1 MLLLCRQIVLFKQ
14 SINISTQLKK
24 EMKKN
29 LLLLIAFV
37 CCITVFTSCEDD
49 KKETTPPAVA
59 GTWNLPKV
67 VFGEDADKKTII
79 TSTPIH
85 MIWDA
90 PEGTELVEGFPVA
103 QVPFMVQGMIANS
116 LLTALKDITLH
127 ENGDI
132 SATYSD
138 AEFTLFPDPEKP
150 IEWKNSGTGYATYK
164 QVSAT
169 QIKIFL
175 NLKKIVGEDP
185 KDVAAMEEI
194 FKAFPALKTM
204 VTDGIPVSCTLSAD
218 KRTCRVFV
226 DKAFVMQF
234 MPMLELI
241 LPTLPDEL
249 KPMVAGIP
257 EIMKVTTKFEIGL
270 NLIK

>member
-59 GTWNLPKV
+59 GTWNLPPVILEDKV
-67 VFGEDADKKTII
+67 Y
-79 TSTPIH
+79 TSSPIH

-90 PEGTELVEGFPVA
+90 PEGTELFEGFPIDQAVY
-103 QVPFMVQGMIANS
+103 MVQGMVAKS

-138 AEFTLFPDPEKP
+138 AEFSLLPDPEKP
-150 IEWKNSGTGYATYK
+150 IVWKNSGTGYATYK

-218 KRTCRVFV
+218 KKTCRVFV

-234 MPMLELI
+234 MPMLEVI